1 MKYQKEIKKGVI
13 QKNNLTNWT
22 KQWILSYWMILNPII

>member
-13 QKNNLTNWT
+13 QKNNLMNWT
-22 KQWILSYWMILNPII
+22 K